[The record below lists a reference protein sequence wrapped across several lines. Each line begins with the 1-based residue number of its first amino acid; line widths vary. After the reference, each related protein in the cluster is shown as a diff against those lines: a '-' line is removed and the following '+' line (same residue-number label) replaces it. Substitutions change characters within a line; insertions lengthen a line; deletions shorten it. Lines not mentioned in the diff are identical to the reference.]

1 MEKKI
6 ENKKWVEMYAEQGAV
21 NCLTADL
28 IVISARTRQ
37 KELDYAPKDQ
47 LFYSSQK
54 KYVGAYTKDA
64 LAEETEHGSKFWT
77 SDDRFKSFIGLA
89 AQHLITNEEIF
100 NKYINSSEVVPSAYE
115 LVTKNL
121 TDTTGV
127 YLLTQPQRQEDLET
141 KLKKELRKKVGESFI
156 EVYQEITQS
165 EKLSSLQLE
174 KLAFYDIVN
183 KIQKRFGWGISLPDA
198 LNSDQAMQEELNKL
212 LNKYA
217 HIAIGGFS
225 NDWRTIKYYE
235 DLFSQLKE
243 KSEHFEN
250 EHNQLQ
256 NYRQEVLARKS
267 KHVKQCMLSEGSK
280 KIAERLAE
288 IGYLRLELH
297 YSYDH
302 LHYLVN
308 KILQNAAKAFGV
320 DESIFF
326 YQTNNEVLQ
335 SLNNGSITHDVM
347 SEAERR
353 KQSYLYLIENNKYT
367 LYPST
372 EADIRFNFLMP
383 AEDYSDIR
391 ELRGQ
396 GAYRGQLK
404 GVVRVFTFTGDT
416 PELQQQMRDFQDGE
430 VLVAS
435 QTSPILMPAILK
447 AVAIITDEGGITAHA
462 AIVARELKK
471 PCIVGTKIATKAL
484 QTGDVVEIDAN
495 TGIVKILK

>member
-1 MEKKI
+1 
-6 ENKKWVEMYAEQGAV
+6 MYAEQGAV

-28 IVISARTRQ
+28 IVISARKRQ
-37 KELDYAPKDQ
+37 QELDCAPKDQ

-54 KYVGAYTKDA
+54 KYVGAYTEDA
-64 LAEETEHGSKFWT
+64 LTEETEHGFNYWS
-77 SDDRFKSFIGLA
+77 SDKGFKNFVDIA
-89 AQHLITNEEIF
+89 TQHLITNEEIF
-100 NKYINSSEVVPSAYE
+100 CKHINSSETTPNVYEVVS
-115 LVTKNL
+115 KNL
-121 TDTTGV
+121 TDTTGL
-127 YLLTQPQRQEDLET
+127 YLLTQPQRQEGLET
-141 KLKKELRKKVGESFI
+141 KLKNELREKVGENFI
-156 EVYQEITQS
+156 EIYQEITQS
-165 EKLSSLQLE
+165 ENLSSLQME

-183 KIQKRFGWGISLPDA
+183 KIQRSIGWNTSLTDA
-198 LNSDQAMQEELNKL
+198 LESDQALQEELNKL

-235 DLFSQLKE
+235 NLFGQLKE
-243 KSEHFEN
+243 RSNHFEN
-250 EHNQLQ
+250 DYNQLQ
-256 NYRQEVLARKS
+256 NYGREVLTRKS
-267 KHVKQCMLSEGSK
+267 KHYRTYMLSEESK
-280 KIAERLAE
+280 RVAERLAG

-308 KILQNAAKAFGV
+308 KIVQNAARVFKI

-335 SLNNGSITHDVM
+335 SLKNSSVASEVL
-347 SEAERR
+347 SEADRR
-353 KQSYLYLIENNKYT
+353 KQSYLYLIEDNKRN
-367 LYPST
+367 LYSAL
-372 EADIRFNFLMP
+372 EADNIFNSLMP
-383 AEDYSDIR
+383 VQNFSAVK

-404 GVVRVFTFTGDT
+404 GVVRVFTFTGES
-416 PELQQQMRDFQDGE
+416 PELQQQMHDFKDGE

-447 AVAIITDEGGITAHA
+447 AAAIITDEGGITAHA

-484 QTGDVVEIDAN
+484 KTGDVVEIDAN
-495 TGIVKILK
+495 KGVVKILK

>member
-1 MEKKI
+1 MENKSK
-6 ENKKWVEMYAEQGAV
+6 NKKWVEMYAEQGAV

-28 IVISARTRQ
+28 IVISARIRQ
-37 KELDYAPKDQ
+37 QKLDYAPKDQ

-54 KYVGAYTKDA
+54 KYVGAYTEDA
-64 LAEETEHGSKFWT
+64 LTEETEYGFNYWN
-77 SDDRFKSFIGLA
+77 SDEGFKNFVDLA
-89 AQHLITNEEIF
+89 IQHLITNEEIF
-100 NKYINSSEVVPSAYE
+100 DKHINSSEATPNIYE
-115 LVTKNL
+115 IVSKNL
-121 TDTTGV
+121 TNTTGL
-127 YLLTQPQRQEDLET
+127 YLLTQPQRQEGLET
-141 KLKKELRKKVGESFI
+141 KLKNELREKVGDNFM

-165 EKLSSLQLE
+165 ENLSSLQME

-183 KIQKRFGWGISLPDA
+183 KIQKRAGWGISLADA
-198 LNSDQAMQEELNKL
+198 LKSDPALQEELNKL

-235 DLFSQLKE
+235 NLFSQLKE
-243 KSEHFEN
+243 KSDHFEN
-250 EHNQLQ
+250 EYNQLQ
-256 NYRQEVLARKS
+256 NYGREILAIKS
-267 KHVKQCMLSEGSK
+267 KHIEQYMLSEESK
-280 KIAERLAE
+280 KIAARLAK

-308 KILQNAAKAFGV
+308 KIVQNAAKTFGI

-326 YQTNNEVLQ
+326 YQTNNEVFQ
-335 SLNNGSITHDVM
+335 SLKNGTVAPGVL

-353 KQSYLYLIENNKYT
+353 KQSYLYLIEDNKHT
-367 LYPST
+367 L
-372 EADIRFNFLMP
+372 
-383 AEDYSDIR
+383 YSDIEADNIFNSLMPVQNFYDVR

-404 GVVRVFTFTGDT
+404 GVVRVFTFTGES
-416 PELQQQMRDFQDGE
+416 PELQQQMHDFKEGE

-447 AVAIITDEGGITAHA
+447 AAAIITDEGGITAHA

-495 TGIVKILK
+495 IGTVKILK